1 MYSARVLKSLI
12 KTKHVAVIVAGAD
25 PFLVCPD
32 PKREKIAFYDFR
44 APNINR
50 LRYHVATH
58 DWGLCLQAVDIQDVY
73 DVYGTIGPRDP
84 PFITPLVK
92 TLLSKGRR
100 LRKSGQLMKSMC

>member
-1 MYSARVLKSLI
+1 MKGNNVLDCVYTNRPDMYSARVLKSLI

-32 PKREKIAFYDFR
+32 TKREKIAFYDFR

-58 DWGLCLQAVDIQDVY
+58 DWGLCLQAVY

-100 LRKSGQLMKSMC
+100 